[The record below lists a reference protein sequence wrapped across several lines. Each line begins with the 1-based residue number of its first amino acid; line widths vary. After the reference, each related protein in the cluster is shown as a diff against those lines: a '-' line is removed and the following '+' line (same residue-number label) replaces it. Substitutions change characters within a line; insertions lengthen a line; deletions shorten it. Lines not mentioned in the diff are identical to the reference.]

1 MYLYLYTT
9 HTVISETISKMNNYN
24 IRKIMHVIAS
34 HNCLKLSC
42 HFGPYTI
49 RFSCSWNLTQL
60 LVAGGA
66 MGVVATFLLERGE
79 FRGS

>member
-1 MYLYLYTT
+1 MYLHLYTT
-9 HTVISETISKMNNYN
+9 HTVISETISKINNY
-24 IRKIMHVIAS
+24 IREIMHVIAA

-42 HFGPYTI
+42 HFGPYTR
-49 RFSCSWNLTQL
+49 RFSCSWNLAKL

-66 MGVVATFLLERGE
+66 LGVEASFLLKRGE